1 MNNELFKITKN
12 STPNAVILKKPCG
25 CLLKFG
31 RRRKEPTVIDTDD
44 NIQPTA
50 CPCQR
55 VTDWANS
62 WIKLPYCRKNT
73 VSSDNLAQNK
83 DNSRPNVTSALYATI
98 DLTRKT
104 RRKTHPI
111 EPHEFVRVEPKKVE
125 IDEGPLANYENLNF
139 ALSLEYYENAKDL
152 LRRAGVTQ
160 HELNAISANLIPPE
174 LPAKTEKELCRKC
187 GHPLPEKQNN
197 LESFTMTL
205 GDDYLMMRPKSL
217 KGRKIEHTRTPLVSS
232 GYTPM
237 SPVGGFAFNLPK
249 QPARS
254 PVTRLLDE
262 KSASNPTLCA
272 DDEAID
278 TRQSRAT
285 SDRADRR
292 KRSSSA
298 DSSRFLEDVKEFEGS
313 VGSRGSSSSIE
324 TLRNLVLD
332 ETAPCRCTGENG
344 KLSDADSSEASRG
357 RGQAPPPA
365 RRTCSVPGTAGNRD
379 SSSSNDS
386 GVSSCSLRRGVELAE
401 FELPTTTAATRRHYR
416 SARRAAA
423 CYHAS
428 LPRRS
433 KSTDPLRDIV
443 TLQRVRIPAKS
454 SSAEAE
460 VPVLSVKSLRG
471 VHLFFFFSSN
481 G

>member
-1 MNNELFKITKN
+1 M
-12 STPNAVILKKPCG
+12 ILKKPCG

-31 RRRKEPTVIDTDD
+31 RRKKELTVVDTDD
-44 NIQPTA
+44 NIQPVA

-83 DNSRPNVTSALYATI
+83 ENSRPNAHSALYATI
-98 DLTRKT
+98 DLSRKT

-111 EPHEFVRVEPKKVE
+111 EPNEFVQVNSENIEV
-125 IDEGPLANYENLNF
+125 DAGPLANYENLNF

-160 HELNAISANLIPPE
+160 LELNAISANLIPPV
-174 LPAKTEKELCRKC
+174 LPAKNDKDVCKRC
-187 GHPLPEKQNN
+187 GHPPADKEKKQEF
-197 LESFTMTL
+197 LTTTV
-205 GDDYLMMRPKSL
+205 GDDYLMMEPKSL
-217 KGRKIEHTRTPLVSS
+217 DSGKLEQSRTPIASA

-237 SPVGGFAFNLPK
+237 SPIGGFAFDLNPPK
-249 QPARS
+249 RPARS
-254 PVTRLLDE
+254 PVSRLLDE

-272 DDEAID
+272 DDETMK
-278 TRQSRAT
+278 TRQSRVT
-285 SDRADRR
+285 SDRTDRR

-332 ETAPCRCTGENG
+332 NTTPCHCAGESG
-344 KLSDADSSEASRG
+344 KHSDADSSEASRG
-357 RGQAPPPA
+357 RGRAPPPA
-365 RRTCSVPGTAGNRD
+365 RRSCSVPGTAGNRD

-386 GVSSCSLRRGVELAE
+386 GVSSCSLRRGMELTE

-433 KSTDPLRDIV
+433 KSTDPLRDMA

-471 VHLFFFFSSN
+471 KHAGSSFPFSMPFFN
-481 G
+481 NCVLLL